1 MIRVELLGRQRRRSP
16 WSKALLVALVVCGGL
31 YGTHR
36 LFPALAGSLFSAG
49 SAFIPAMQ
57 QEAKPSP
64 VAQQEAQQDT
74 APSPVQEAVSS
85 PVVQREITPDLVAQQ
100 DTVPSTAVVPR
111 EVEPDL
117 VAQQDTVPST
127 AAQQELTPE
136 PLAEQEPTTK
146 PVVAQ
151 RDTIPRPGMQQEA
164 TPSPAREIEPKP
176 ATQQGTLP
184 SPVAQQETSPSPA
197 RGIASNPVAQREGST
212 PAPAPPRSTV
222 CHQVM
227 RIGEQAPAGIRLAS
241 LNCNSTG
248 AYWLEGASPSHT
260 VLREFRLRLQ
270 ALALRVS
277 YRTWQEGRA
286 LRFTFQGHFAE
297 QDTPPLAAL
306 SSGQAERFFGKVAHW
321 ADASGLDSLSVHK
334 PIHRALSPVRTHQRQ
349 KLLGI
354 GSPQQID
361 AFLQQL
367 QQVEAV
373 ATLGEVLLMP
383 VQSDER
389 GWVKAR
395 LYAAVDIIVDA
406 P

>member
-1 MIRVELLGRQRRRSP
+1 
-16 WSKALLVALVVCGGL
+16 
-31 YGTHR
+31 
-36 LFPALAGSLFSAG
+36 
-49 SAFIPAMQ
+49 MQ

-64 VAQQEAQQDT
+64 VVQQE
-74 APSPVQEAVSS
+74 
-85 PVVQREITPDLVAQQ
+85 AQQ
-100 DTVPSTAVVPR
+100 DTVPSTAVVQR
-111 EVEPDL
+111 EVEPEL
-117 VAQQDTVPST
+117 VAQPDTFPST
-127 AAQQELTPE
+127 AAQQEIAPE
-136 PLAEQEPTTK
+136 PVAEQEATTK
-146 PVVAQ
+146 
-151 RDTIPRPGMQQEA
+151 RDTIPSPGMQQEA
-164 TPSPAREIEPKP
+164 TPSPAREIEPKS
-176 ATQQGTLP
+176 ATQQDTLP
-184 SPVAQQETSPSPA
+184 SPVTQQETSPSPA
-197 RGIASNPVAQREGST
+197 REIASNPVAQPEAST

-306 SSGQAERFFGKVAHW
+306 SSGQAERFFVKVARW
-321 ADASGLDSLSVHK
+321 ADASGLDSLSIHK

-383 VQSDER
+383 VQSDKR